1 MTPGRMEVGKQAVTW
16 RTESPFAPVR
26 DPREAQEHPIREGP
40 QRCPAPR
47 GPRCGWNPLADTG
60 RQLIPGSSVSM
71 GLRDSGKGTAQWQRE
86 APAIPPAQE
95 CSRRGLFWCQQHRLG
110 SQPSNFVLAAF
121 SQKCPTRGCRTR
133 DINTHKQA
141 PSAHR
146 TGTRVLRACPCRHRD
161 HNMLS
166 DSPSSPPGDQSPFLQ
181 VTQSCSRT
189 AATGSGAA
197 CRWTS
202 SRVVA
207 TKSAPWRWS
216 GCCWDT
222 PASRVSGRGSAI
234 SAQLHLAQT
243 RPSWEQTKQR
253 PACSGHHTVGLCPP
267 HTTVRARPPQP
278 QLAPGLWG
286 AGCSA

>member
-71 GLRDSGKGTAQWQRE
+71 GLRDSGKGTVQWQRE

-121 SQKCPTRGCRTR
+121 SQKCPTVAAVPVILTLTNRHPVLTAQVHVSSVRVLAG
-133 DINTHKQA
+133 
-141 PSAHR
+141 
-146 TGTRVLRACPCRHRD
+146 TGTITC
-161 HNMLS
+161 
-166 DSPSSPPGDQSPFLQ
+166 
-181 VTQSCSRT
+181 
-189 AATGSGAA
+189 
-197 CRWTS
+197 
-202 SRVVA
+202 
-207 TKSAPWRWS
+207 
-216 GCCWDT
+216 
-222 PASRVSGRGSAI
+222 
-234 SAQLHLAQT
+234 
-243 RPSWEQTKQR
+243 
-253 PACSGHHTVGLCPP
+253 
-267 HTTVRARPPQP
+267 
-278 QLAPGLWG
+278 
-286 AGCSA
+286 